1 MSLSR
6 IIFSNCATN
15 WGEMVGLFSKFFI
28 KTQKIYQRKKVNGI
42 LLNFVAVQKLQDV
55 MYAAL
60 PNYFFS

>member
-1 MSLSR
+1 MD
-6 IIFSNCATN
+6 ININ
-15 WGEMVGLFSKFFI
+15 
-28 KTQKIYQRKKVNGI
+28 I